1 MDYLLEEKSL
11 RNVSSRRERFMIKN
25 RLLLFLV
32 FCLFLVSTS
41 FAKYVAVLE
50 TVSDDKDLLT
60 LSERRYLTNMLREQ
74 AVREL
79 PAELNF
85 TIMTRENIMM
95 MLPPGKSIED
105 CEGSCLAET
114 GKNIAADYVA
124 QARLGKVGSSISISA
139 ELYETAS
146 SKLVASFNGLG
157 ADVNALMDVIKA
169 KSPDFFRKARN
180 SETGIVRTSFD
191 GLSNQSFAVNVTTN
205 PSGAALSIDGRPV
218 PQCASTPCKVLVEAG
233 SHRFVAVLQHHED
246 AEQQITVS
254 QNGQQISLDLVPR
267 YGTLELDLAFSDGGS
282 YDELN
287 IKVDDNPEPSSD
299 KVLIDPGTHNV
310 SIEHRCYAP
319 ISFKI
324 GISKDKK
331 ETFKEKLKSLK
342 GGISLKAHS
351 ASGEEQNLFVY
362 VNDEKVGK
370 TPFLGTVPVCAKIE
384 IGPNRAPVDVVL
396 KKGEV
401 TEFDYVEPEKQIAIP
416 DSANNV
422 AVADSMQIGESI
434 PTNVEQPKKSSH
446 TGLKI
451 ASGVV
456 SALGFGTA
464 IFSNVMAK
472 RLSEREPHEK
482 KEYDK
487 RLKNI
492 EVLEVVRT
500 IGIGVGAAGLVG
512 FGLTFV
518 F

>member
-1 MDYLLEEKSL
+1 
-11 RNVSSRRERFMIKN
+11 
-25 RLLLFLV
+25 
-32 FCLFLVSTS
+32 
-41 FAKYVAVLE
+41 
-50 TVSDDKDLLT
+50 
-60 LSERRYLTNMLREQ
+60 
-74 AVREL
+74 
-79 PAELNF
+79 
-85 TIMTRENIMM
+85 
-95 MLPPGKSIED
+95 
-105 CEGSCLAET
+105 
-114 GKNIAADYVA
+114 
-124 QARLGKVGSSISISA
+124 
-139 ELYETAS
+139 
-146 SKLVASFNGLG
+146 
-157 ADVNALMDVIKA
+157 
-169 KSPDFFRKARN
+169 
-180 SETGIVRTSFD
+180 
-191 GLSNQSFAVNVTTN
+191 
-205 PSGAALSIDGRPV
+205 
-218 PQCASTPCKVLVEAG
+218 
-233 SHRFVAVLQHHED
+233 
-246 AEQQITVS
+246 
-254 QNGQQISLDLVPR
+254 
-267 YGTLELDLAFSDGGS
+267 
-282 YDELN
+282 
-287 IKVDDNPEPSSD
+287 
-299 KVLIDPGTHNV
+299 
-310 SIEHRCYAP
+310 
-319 ISFKI
+319 
-324 GISKDKK
+324 
-331 ETFKEKLKSLK
+331 LK

-384 IGPNRAPVDVVL
+384 IGPNRVPVDVVL

-422 AVADSMQIGESI
+422 AVMDSMQVGESI

-492 EVLEVVRT
+492 EVLEVVRI

>member
-1 MDYLLEEKSL
+1 
-11 RNVSSRRERFMIKN
+11 MIKN

-384 IGPNRAPVDVVL
+384 IGPNRVPVDVVL

-401 TEFDYVEPEKQIAIP
+401 TEFDYVEPEMQIAIP

-451 ASGVV
+451 SFSVATV
-456 SALGFGTA
+456 LGFGA
-464 IFSNVMAK
+464 ALAGEIGAKYFSEK
-472 RLSEREPHEK
+472 EPNGK
-482 KEYDK
+482 TEYK
-487 RLKNI
+487 NRLKTI
-492 EVLEVVRT
+492 EGFERQRLAGL
-500 IGIGVGAAGLVG
+500 ILGAVGLVG
-512 FGLTFV
+512 LGLSFA